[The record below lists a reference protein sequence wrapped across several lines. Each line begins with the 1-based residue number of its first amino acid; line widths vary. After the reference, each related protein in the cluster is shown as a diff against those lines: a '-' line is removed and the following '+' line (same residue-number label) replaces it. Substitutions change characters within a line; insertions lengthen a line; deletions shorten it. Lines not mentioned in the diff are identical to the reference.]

1 MTCSEIASVGGTSAA
16 PAEPDWRC
24 STSSSTRNGS
34 PSACASSASR
44 VAESVAPRAAASL
57 RTSAWDRRSSS
68 TVVTPG
74 RRASPAAGTDNGPSS
89 RTVATTRTG
98 RVTAATATWASTAH
112 ESASAHCRS
121 SRTSRQGRRWPT
133 SPRNR
138 ATASPSTSPGSTPV
152 SGGAPP
158 AASVQSGS
166 SRPSAAPYGPRAA
179 GVISCPARRAA
190 TSASAIGRKAP
201 PPSIARPV
209 ARRGRR
215 RLRGQLLQEPGLA
228 DAGLAA
234 DDHHATAAGRS
245 GGEGGPERV
254 ELLIATDEGCTS
266 HGATLHSAPSAWR
279 ECSRFNYCWRGQ
291 TAKSSPP
298 RRNRCPP

>member
-34 PSACASSASR
+34 PSACASSTSR

-209 ARRGRR
+209 ARRGSPAPPRPAPPGAWTCRCRSRRGRPPRHRGRPQRR
-215 RLRGQLLQEPGLA
+215 R
-228 DAGLAA
+228 
-234 DDHHATAAGRS
+234 GRS
-245 GGEGGPERV
+245 GARRAPHRDRRGVHEPCR
-254 ELLIATDEGCTS
+254 
-266 HGATLHSAPSAWR
+266 HSA
-279 ECSRFNYCWRGQ
+279 
-291 TAKSSPP
+291 
-298 RRNRCPP
+298 